1 MSPSEIELL
10 TWMRDASR
18 SGELRPIRAW
28 KDLSLEDVASVG
40 PVHPTTL
47 WKWERGERRVTSSP
61 AALRVGKLLRKL
73 QAEMQAELAS
83 ELELA

>member
-1 MSPSEIELL
+1 MSPSEIALL
-10 TWMRDASR
+10 NWMREASR
-18 SGELRPIRAW
+18 SGDLRLIRLS

-47 WKWERGERRVTSSP
+47 WKWEKGERRITSSP
-61 AALRVGKLLRKL
+61 AALRVGRLLRKL
-73 QAEMQAELAS
+73 QLEMQAEGR